1 MLEQL
6 LHLNATF
13 KITDTV
19 PFVILSLQDD
29 NKLLEQLKIRFER
42 SKMSNESKN
51 KNLNYLIDPAFTK
64 VNRWKW
70 RW

>member
-1 MLEQL
+1 MLQQF

-19 PFVILSLQDD
+19 PVVILSLQDD

-42 SKMSNESKN
+42 SEMSNESKH
-51 KNLNYLIDPAFTK
+51 KNLNYLIDPAFY
-64 VNRWKW
+64 
-70 RW
+70 